1 MQSFEGA
8 RFYTCE
14 SLLLLQFF
22 TLLTVVYG
30 LYTVGYGLYS
40 AYYDQ
45 YMSIIAA
52 TSQTAISVLD
62 IDYYVQHTPEV
73 VLAGVDA

>member
-1 MQSFEGA
+1 MQSLEGTCL
-8 RFYTCE
+8 YTHE

-22 TLLTVVYG
+22 TLLAVVYG
-30 LYTVGYGLYS
+30 LYSLAYGLYP
-40 AYYDQ
+40 AYYDR

-52 TSQTAISVLD
+52 TSQTAISILD